1 MAAGNSNQT
10 VLDFLDHDLPV
21 VTKNSWFAKMYLAI
35 QDFSLANDVTDPTLL
50 KVQVNLYFFPSES
63 TQHTKVYI
71 FCSFC

>member
-1 MAAGNSNQT
+1 
-10 VLDFLDHDLPV
+10 
-21 VTKNSWFAKMYLAI
+21 MYLAI
-35 QDFSLANDVTDPTLL
+35 QDFSLANELADPTLL